1 MLLADVMRLLYW
13 GLAMLPKLFINGFAC
28 LAGDAAAEDFAPFVE
43 LRRLRR
49 AEQISKNVLLC
60 AFRALKQAQIKEVSR
75 AGLGISLAMGAG
87 ALEST
92 LKFMDSIV
100 EDGDELSS
108 PTAFAS
114 SVHNSTALFLSMFL
128 GIHGPCV
135 VTGQL
140 DASFASALL
149 TAQQFLAKKMCEQVL
164 VTITEDVNP
173 LLLEVLQKDSH
184 IFDPFIYQP
193 HLPATRLAGAFV
205 VSAVPTAATQFVL
218 DSISLATTT
227 EVHMQSQP
235 LMPIHS
241 CAHSIFLLAD
251 YLQQKKHFSLHE
263 QFAGTILEIEGKP
276 YVFA

>member
-1 MLLADVMRLLYW
+1 
-13 GLAMLPKLFINGFAC
+13 MLPKLFINGFAC
-28 LAGDAAAEDFAPFVE
+28 LTGDAAAEDFAPFVE
-43 LRRLRR
+43 LRKLRR

-60 AFRALKQAQIKEVSR
+60 AFRALEQAQIKD
-75 AGLGISLAMGAG
+75 AAKANLGISLAMGAG

-140 DASFASALL
+140 DASFAGALL

-164 VTITEDVNP
+164 VAITEDVNP
-173 LLLEVLQKDSH
+173 LLLEELQKDLH
-184 IFDPFIYQP
+184 VFDPFVYQAQ
-193 HLPATRLAGAFV
+193 LPATRLAGAFV
-205 VSAVPTAATQFVL
+205 VSAAPMAATQFVL
-218 DSISLATTT
+218 DSISLTTT
-227 EVHMQSQP
+227 TDVHTQSQP
-235 LMPIHS
+235 LLPIHS
-241 CAHSIFLLAD
+241 CAHSVLLLVD
-251 YLQQKKHFSLHE
+251 DLQHKKSFSLRE
-263 QFAGTILEIEGKP
+263 QFAGTILELEGKP